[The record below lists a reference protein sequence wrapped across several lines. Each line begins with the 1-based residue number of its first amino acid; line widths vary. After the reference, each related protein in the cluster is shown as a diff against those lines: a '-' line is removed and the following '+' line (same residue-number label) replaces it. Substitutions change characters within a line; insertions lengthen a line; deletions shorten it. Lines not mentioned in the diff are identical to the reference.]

1 MAGTTKASLQERF
14 RRLEAHLQEE
24 NPELLGIV
32 QSFRRLDAVAYRLG
46 LLDNDESYATQV
58 SWWPLIAVLGTYS
71 SGKSTF
77 INTFL
82 GRRLQATGNQAVD
95 DKFTVICYGRDA
107 TSRVLPGLALDND
120 PRFPFYQI
128 SGEIDEMLGGDDQ
141 RLDSYLQLKTTDS
154 EAVRGKIIIDSPG
167 FDADDQRTA
176 TLRITSHIIDLSDL
190 VLVFFDA
197 RHPEAGT
204 MRDTLEYLVGATLRR
219 PDFNKFLYILNQID
233 NAAREDNPEEVFAA
247 WQRALAQKGLTAGR
261 FYQIYDPEAAVP
273 IENEHLRRRFEAK
286 REQDTAAILERVR
299 QIEVERSYR
308 VAGKLEQTA
317 ELIRD
322 RLVPRLE
329 AARRT
334 WRRRLLWLDG
344 ILLGAVVAALLFA
357 SFAFDW
363 WDGARFAPPWL
374 DFAATRPVL
383 FWSGVVLILVAV
395 WLVHRLLRRLAGRS
409 VLRQLRNDASLGEH
423 AARVANAF
431 EKNLRSWRPYFFT
444 RPRGWTAGTRKRLN
458 AVLDEAHAA
467 IQRLNDRYTDPS
479 GRREAAAPAAAA
491 GAEQVQEPA
500 ESEQRAAN
508 GGQPAPDAWPP
519 PAPRRRA
526 FFGRRFGG
534 AAAQPVPEE
543 DADDRAYRP

>member
-1 MAGTTKASLQERF
+1 MAGTTKASLKERIK
-14 RRLEAHLQEE
+14 RLEAHLHEE

-46 LLDNDESYATQV
+46 LLDDDESYAAQV

-77 INTFL
+77 INSFL
-82 GRRLQATGNQAVD
+82 GRRLQLTGNQAVD

-107 TSRVLPGLALDND
+107 TSRLLPGLALDND

-128 SGEIDEMLGGDDQ
+128 SGEIDEMLEGDDL

-154 EAVRGKIIIDSPG
+154 EAARGKIIIDSPG

-197 RHPEAGT
+197 RHPEPGA

-261 FYQIYDPEAAVP
+261 FYQIYDAEAAVP
-273 IENEHLRRRFEAK
+273 IENEHLRRRFESK
-286 REQDTAAILERVR
+286 REQDTSAILERVR
-299 QIEVERSYR
+299 QLEVERAYR

-317 ELIRD
+317 ELICD

-329 AARRT
+329 AARRA
-334 WRRRLLWLDG
+334 WKRRMLWLDG
-344 ILLGAVVAALLFA
+344 ILLGTLVAVLLFA

-374 DFAATRPVL
+374 DFAVTRPFL
-383 FWSGVVLILVAV
+383 FWGGVVLLLAAV
-395 WLVHRLLRRLAGRS
+395 WLLHRLLRQMVGQS
-409 VLRQLRNDASLGEH
+409 VLKRLRSDASLGDH
-423 AARVANAF
+423 AARVARAF
-431 EKNLRSWRPYFFT
+431 EKNLRAWRPYLFT

-479 GRREAAAPAAAA
+479 GRREEAAPAEAAA
-491 GAEQVQEPA
+491 VEQAREPA
-500 ESEQRAAN
+500 QGEQRAN
-508 GGQPAPDAWPP
+508 GEQREGDAWPP

-526 FFGRRFGG
+526 FFGRRSGG
-534 AAAQPVPEE
+534 AAVEQVAE
-543 DADDRAYRP
+543 DRADDRA